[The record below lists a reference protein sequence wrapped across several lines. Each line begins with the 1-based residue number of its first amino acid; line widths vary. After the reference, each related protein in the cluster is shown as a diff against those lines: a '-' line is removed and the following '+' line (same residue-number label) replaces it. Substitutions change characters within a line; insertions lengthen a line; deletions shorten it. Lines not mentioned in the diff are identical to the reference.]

1 MLEGLN
7 EFDLG
12 EAHQNI
18 FEFFKKD
25 FYKGPSLGV
34 SWSVP
39 LHNSDLP
46 ELEVLYLGTSF
57 PRYSKNPKK
66 VHVEF

>member
-1 MLEGLN
+1 MLEGRN

-25 FYKGPSLGV
+25 FYKGPVISE
-34 SWSVP
+34 SWSLLIGASP
-39 LHNSDLP
+39 Q
-46 ELEVLYLGTSF
+46 F
-57 PRYSKNPKK
+57 
-66 VHVEF
+66 